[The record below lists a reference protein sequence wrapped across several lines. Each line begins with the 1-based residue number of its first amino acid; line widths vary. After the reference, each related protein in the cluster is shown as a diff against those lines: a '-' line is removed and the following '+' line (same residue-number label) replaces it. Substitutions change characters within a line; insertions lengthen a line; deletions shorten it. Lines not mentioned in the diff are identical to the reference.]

1 MKQSENTERKDDCC
15 MTASVN
21 NKGAY
26 VVGQKKAS
34 AASQPK
40 ANSQRIAEAVKRTA
54 AYTKK

>member
-1 MKQSENTERKDDCC
+1 MKQPESTDRKDDCC

-26 VVGQKKAS
+26 VVGQKKTS
-34 AASQPK
+34 AVNQPK
-40 ANSQRIAEAVKRTA
+40 ASSQRIAEAVKRTA

>member
-1 MKQSENTERKDDCC
+1 

-21 NKGAY
+21 NNGAY